1 MVNALLYDAL
11 NCIFQH
17 SKTISLIQVRL
28 LPVANFTQDQKA
40 SHNSEFSVSKVGL
53 SCQQVAVAVLVG
65 LLTISTWY
73 FTHSYPK
80 SAVASLSESLRYEIL
95 ENTSELLD
103 EIFSMN
109 TYGSMAIANLMEK
122 NFLGDDFTREN
133 FMQV

>member
-1 MVNALLYDAL
+1 MNALLYDAL

-95 ENTSELLD
+95 EN
-103 EIFSMN
+103 FSMN